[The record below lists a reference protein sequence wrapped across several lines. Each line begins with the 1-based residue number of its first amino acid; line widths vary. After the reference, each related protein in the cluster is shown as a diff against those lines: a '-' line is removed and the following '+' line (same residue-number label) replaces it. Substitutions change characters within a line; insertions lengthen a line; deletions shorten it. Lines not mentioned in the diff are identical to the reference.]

1 MTNVFSIHTR
11 RALTERGLTTTASI
25 VPGSNRASFVD
36 RVLHAARAGKA
47 SFQIGDKVADKH
59 DPQTV
64 GTVLKVHHA
73 AEVEYLVSFG
83 AFRCIVGQSRLQPA
97 GA

>member
-1 MTNVFSIHTR
+1 MTNVFSFKTR
-11 RALTERGLTTTASI
+11 RAITVSGAISTATI
-25 VPGSNRASFVD
+25 QHGSNRASFVD

-47 SFQIGDKVADKH
+47 AFEIGDKVADKN
-59 DPQTV
+59 DPTTI

-83 AFRCIVGQSRLQPA
+83 CFRCIVGQSRLQPA